1 MGDVQSDNWDWA
13 EVAPKFKP
21 AKTPA
26 GRKADERKRH
36 KDAGRVAV
44 TVYVR
49 PEFRDDVRALEAKL
63 QRRETQRNPAPIS
76 AAVSR

>member
-1 MGDVQSDNWDWA
+1 MLRLRRNRRVLPLRSI
-13 EVAPKFKP
+13 KMT
-21 AKTPA
+21 AKTAA

-63 QRRETQRNPAPIS
+63 QRRETQKARA
-76 AAVSR
+76 